1 MDTSIERG
9 NWVNNIF
16 HKCFTSF
23 HFNKQKNKMTEILL
37 TIFFISVLLFF
48 LGSGIWVALSMIG
61 VSAIGMMLF
70 TSRPVGDAMATTIW
84 GTSSSWTL
92 TALPLFVWM
101 GEILFR
107 TKLSENLFKGLS
119 PWMQKLPGGL
129 IHVNIV
135 GCALFAAISGSSAAT
150 VATVGK
156 MSIPELRKRKYPEK
170 ILLGSLAGSGTLGLL
185 IPPSIILIIYGV
197 AVQESIAKL
206 FIAGIIP
213 GIMIALIFM
222 SYVIIWSL
230 INKKIMPKILEEYSF
245 IDKIKRSKQLLP
257 VIILILAVIGSIY
270 TGIATAT
277 EAASLGVLGALILS
291 YFQKSLTVETFK
303 SSLLGATKTS
313 CMIAFI
319 LAGSTFLSLA
329 MGFTGLPRNLAL
341 WIQNMELS
349 PYVLIFVLM
358 IFYIILGMFLDGISA
373 VVLTM
378 AIIEPMIRQA
388 GFDMIWFG
396 IFLVIVVEM
405 AQITPPVGFNLF
417 VLQGLAN
424 KDMGY
429 IAKSAFPLFLLMVL
443 AVILVV
449 IFPEIAL
456 WMPEQMIK
464 NIN

>member
-1 MDTSIERG
+1 
-9 NWVNNIF
+9 
-16 HKCFTSF
+16 
-23 HFNKQKNKMTEILL
+23 MTEIFL

-129 IHVNIV
+129 IHVNVV

-230 INKKIMPKILEEYSF
+230 INKKEMPKILEEYSF
-245 IDKIKRSKQLLP
+245 FEKVKRSKQLLP
-257 VIILILAVIGSIY
+257 VILLILAVIGSIY

-277 EAASLGVLGALILS
+277 EAASLGVVGALILS
-291 YFQKSLTVETFK
+291 YFQKSLTLETFK

-329 MGFTGLPRNLAL
+329 MGFTGLPRNLAI

-417 VLQGLAN
+417 VLQGMAN

-443 AVILVV
+443 AVVLVV

-456 WMPEQMIK
+456 WMPEQMVK

>member
-1 MDTSIERG
+1 
-9 NWVNNIF
+9 
-16 HKCFTSF
+16 
-23 HFNKQKNKMTEILL
+23 MTEILL

-222 SYVIIWSL
+222 SYVIIWSS
-230 INKKIMPKILEEYSF
+230 INKKTMPKILEEYSF

-257 VIILILAVIGSIY
+257 VIILIVAVIGSIY

-417 VLQGLAN
+417 VLQGMAN

>member
-1 MDTSIERG
+1 
-9 NWVNNIF
+9 
-16 HKCFTSF
+16 
-23 HFNKQKNKMTEILL
+23 MTEIFL

-107 TKLSENLFKGLS
+107 TRLSENLFKGLS

-129 IHVNIV
+129 IHVNVV

-230 INKKIMPKILEEYSF
+230 LNKKDMPKIIENYSF
-245 IDKIKRSKQLLP
+245 LEKIKRSKQLLP
-257 VIILILAVIGSIY
+257 VILLIFAVIGSIY

-277 EAASLGVLGALILS
+277 EAASLGVVGALILS
-291 YFQKSLTVETFK
+291 YFQKSLTLDTFK

-329 MGFTGLPRNLAL
+329 MGFTGLPRNLAV
-341 WIQNMELS
+341 WIQSMDLS

-417 VLQGLAN
+417 VLQGMAN

-429 IAKSAFPLFLLMVL
+429 IARSAFPLFLLMVL

-449 IFPEIAL
+449 IFPEIVL

>member
-1 MDTSIERG
+1 MSELFLI
-9 NWVNNIF
+9 
-16 HKCFTSF
+16 
-23 HFNKQKNKMTEILL
+23 
-37 TIFFISVLLFF
+37 IFFISILLFF
-48 LGSGIWVALSMIG
+48 LGTGIWVAISMIS
-61 VSAIGMMLF
+61 VSAIGMILF
-70 TSRPVGDAMATTIW
+70 TSRPVGDAMATIIW

-107 TKLSENLFKGLS
+107 TKLSKNLFEGLS
-119 PWMQKLPGGL
+119 PWMQRLPGGL
-129 IHVNIV
+129 IHVNVV

-156 MSIPELRKRKYPEK
+156 MSIPELRKRKYPDK

-197 AVQESIAKL
+197 TVQESIAKL
-206 FIAGIIP
+206 FIAGILP
-213 GIMIALIFM
+213 GIMIAAIFM
-222 SYVIIWSL
+222 LYVVFWSL
-230 INKKIMPKILEEYSF
+230 LNEKIMPKSYENFSF
-245 IDKIKRSKQLLP
+245 FQKIKKSKQLLP

-270 TGIATAT
+270 TGVATAT
-277 EAASLGVLGALILS
+277 EAASLGVVGALVLS
-291 YFQKSLTVETFK
+291 YFQKSLNFKTFK
-303 SSLLGATKTS
+303 ESLLGATKTS

-319 LAGSTFLSLA
+319 LAGSSFLSLA
-329 MGFTGLPRNLAL
+329 MGFTGLPRNLAI
-341 WIQNMELS
+341 WIQNMNLS
-349 PYVLIFVLM
+349 PYILIFVLM

-396 IFLVIVVEM
+396 VFLVVVVEM

-417 VLQGLAN
+417 VLQGMAN

-429 IAKSAFPLFLLMVL
+429 IAKSAFPLFLLMIL
-443 AVILVV
+443 AVVIII

-456 WMPEQMIK
+456 WLPQQMVQ

>member
-1 MDTSIERG
+1 
-9 NWVNNIF
+9 
-16 HKCFTSF
+16 
-23 HFNKQKNKMTEILL
+23 
-37 TIFFISVLLFF
+37 
-48 LGSGIWVALSMIG
+48 MIG

-84 GTSSSWTL
+84 GTASSWTL

-129 IHVNIV
+129 IHVNVV

-156 MSIPELRKRKYPEK
+156 MSIPELRKRNYPEK

-230 INKKIMPKILEEYSF
+230 INKKEMPKILEEYSF
-245 IDKIKRSKQLLP
+245 LEKIKRSKQLLP
-257 VIILILAVIGSIY
+257 IILLISAVIGSIY
-270 TGIATAT
+270 TGVATAT
-277 EAASLGVLGALILS
+277 EAASLGVVGALILS
-291 YFQKSLTVETFK
+291 YFQKSLTLETFK

-329 MGFTGLPRNLAL
+329 MGFTGLPRSLAI
-341 WIQNMELS
+341 WIQGMELS
-349 PYVLIFVLM
+349 PYVLILVLM

-405 AQITPPVGFNLF
+405 AQLTPPVGFNLF
-417 VLQGLAN
+417 VLQGMAN

-429 IAKSAFPLFLLMVL
+429 IARSAFPLFLLMVL

-456 WMPEQMIK
+456 WMPEQMVK
-464 NIN
+464 NLN

>member
-1 MDTSIERG
+1 MSE
-9 NWVNNIF
+9 IF
-16 HKCFTSF
+16 
-23 HFNKQKNKMTEILL
+23 L
-37 TIFFISVLLFF
+37 TVFFISVLLFF

-119 PWMQKLPGGL
+119 PWLQKMPGGL
-129 IHVNIV
+129 IHVNVV

-156 MSIPELRKRKYPEK
+156 MSIPELRKRNYPEK

-230 INKKIMPKILEEYSF
+230 INKKEMPKILEEFSF
-245 IDKIKRSKQLLP
+245 LEKIKRSKQLLP
-257 VIILILAVIGSIY
+257 VILLISAVIGSIY

-277 EAASLGVLGALILS
+277 EAASLGVVGALILS
-291 YFQKSLTVETFK
+291 FFQKSLSLETFK

-341 WIQNMELS
+341 WIQNMDLS
-349 PYVLIFVLM
+349 PYLLILVLM

-417 VLQGLAN
+417 VLQGMAN

-449 IFPEIAL
+449 MFPQIAL
-456 WMPEQMIK
+456 WLPEQMVQ
-464 NIN
+464 NLN

>member
-1 MDTSIERG
+1 
-9 NWVNNIF
+9 
-16 HKCFTSF
+16 
-23 HFNKQKNKMTEILL
+23 MTEILL

-129 IHVNIV
+129 IHVNVV

-156 MSIPELRKRKYPEK
+156 MSIPELRKRNYPEK

-230 INKKIMPKILEEYSF
+230 INKKSMPKIIEEYSF
-245 IDKIKRSKQLLP
+245 FEKIKRSKQLLP

-277 EAASLGVLGALILS
+277 EAASLGVVGALILS
-291 YFQKSLTVETFK
+291 YFQKSLTLKTFK

-417 VLQGLAN
+417 VLQGMAK

-429 IAKSAFPLFLLMVL
+429 IARSAFPLFLLMVL

-456 WMPEQMIK
+456 WLSLIH
-464 NIN
+464 I

>member
-1 MDTSIERG
+1 MA
-9 NWVNNIF
+9 
-16 HKCFTSF
+16 
-23 HFNKQKNKMTEILL
+23 EILL

-107 TKLSENLFKGLS
+107 TRLSENLFKGLS

-129 IHVNIV
+129 IHVNVV

-156 MSIPELRKRKYPEK
+156 MSIPELRKRNYPEK

-230 INKKIMPKILEEYSF
+230 INKKSMPKIIEEYSF
-245 IDKIKRSKQLLP
+245 LEKIKRSKQLLP

-277 EAASLGVLGALILS
+277 EAASLGVVGALILS
-291 YFQKSLTVETFK
+291 YFQKSLTFKTFK

-341 WIQNMELS
+341 WIQNMDLS

-417 VLQGLAN
+417 VLQGMAK
-424 KDMGY
+424 KDMGF
-429 IAKSAFPLFLLMVL
+429 IARSAFPLFLLMVL

>member
-1 MDTSIERG
+1 MDID
-9 NWVNNIF
+9 
-16 HKCFTSF
+16 CFA
-23 HFNKQKNKMTEILL
+23 
-37 TIFFISVLLFF
+37 FICLDGRNS
-48 LGSGIWVALSMIG
+48 
-61 VSAIGMMLF
+61 
-70 TSRPVGDAMATTIW
+70 
-84 GTSSSWTL
+84 
-92 TALPLFVWM
+92 
-101 GEILFR
+101 FR

-129 IHVNIV
+129 IHVNVV

-230 INKKIMPKILEEYSF
+230 INKKEMPKILEEYSF
-245 IDKIKRSKQLLP
+245 FEKIKRSKQLLP
-257 VIILILAVIGSIY
+257 VILLILAVIGSIY
-270 TGIATAT
+270 TGVATAT
-277 EAASLGVLGALILS
+277 EAASLGVVGALILS
-291 YFQKSLTVETFK
+291 FFQKSLNLDTFK

-329 MGFTGLPRNLAL
+329 MGFTGLPRNLAI
-341 WIQNMELS
+341 WIQNMDLS

-417 VLQGLAN
+417 VLQGMAN

-429 IAKSAFPLFLLMVL
+429 IARSAFPLFLLMVL

-456 WMPEQMIK
+456 WMPEQMVK

>member
-1 MDTSIERG
+1 
-9 NWVNNIF
+9 
-16 HKCFTSF
+16 
-23 HFNKQKNKMTEILL
+23 MTEIFL
-37 TIFFISVLLFF
+37 TIFFISILLFF
-48 LGSGIWVALSMIG
+48 LGSGIWVAISMIG
-61 VSAIGMMLF
+61 VSAIGMIIF

-107 TKLSENLFKGLS
+107 TKLSENLFEGLS

-129 IHVNIV
+129 IHVNVV

-156 MSIPELRKRKYPEK
+156 MSIPELRKRNYPEK

-197 AVQESIAKL
+197 TVQESIAKL
-206 FIAGIIP
+206 FIAGILP
-213 GIMIALIFM
+213 GILIAIIFM
-222 SYVIIWSL
+222 LYVIIWSL
-230 INKKIMPKILEEYSF
+230 LNKNIMPQSFESFSF
-245 IDKIKRSKQLLP
+245 IEKLKRSKKLAP

-270 TGIATAT
+270 SGVATAT
-277 EAASLGVLGALILS
+277 EAASLGVVGALILS
-291 YFQKSLTVETFK
+291 YFQKSLTFSTFK
-303 SSLLGATKTS
+303 ISLMGATKTS

-319 LAGSTFLSLA
+319 LAGSSFLSLA
-329 MGFTGLPRNLAL
+329 MGFTGLPRNLAI
-341 WIQNMELS
+341 WIQEMNLS
-349 PYVLIFVLM
+349 PYILILVLT

-417 VLQGLAN
+417 VLQGMAN
-424 KDMGY
+424 KDMAY
-429 IAKSAFPLFLLMVL
+429 IAKSAFPLFLLMIL
-443 AVILVV
+443 AVIIII

-456 WMPEQMIK
+456 WLPNQMIES
-464 NIN
+464 IN

>member
-1 MDTSIERG
+1 MAE
-9 NWVNNIF
+9 IF
-16 HKCFTSF
+16 
-23 HFNKQKNKMTEILL
+23 L

-129 IHVNIV
+129 IHVNVV

-156 MSIPELRKRKYPEK
+156 MSIPELRKRNYPEK

-206 FIAGIIP
+206 FIAGILP

-230 INKKIMPKILEEYSF
+230 INKKDMPKITEEYSF
-245 IDKIKRSKQLLP
+245 LDKIKRSKQLLP

-270 TGIATAT
+270 TGVATAT
-277 EAASLGVLGALILS
+277 EAASLGVVGALILS
-291 YFQKSLTVETFK
+291 YFQKSLSLKTFK

-329 MGFTGLPRNLAL
+329 MGFTGLPRNLAI
-341 WIQNMELS
+341 WIQNMDLS

-417 VLQGLAN
+417 VLQGMAN

-429 IAKSAFPLFLLMVL
+429 IAKSAFPLFLLMIL

-449 IFPEIAL
+449 AFPEIAL
-456 WMPEQMIK
+456 WMPEQMVK

>member
-1 MDTSIERG
+1 
-9 NWVNNIF
+9 
-16 HKCFTSF
+16 
-23 HFNKQKNKMTEILL
+23 MTEILL
-37 TIFFISVLLFF
+37 TIFFISVLLIF
-48 LGSGIWVALSMIG
+48 LGSGIWVAISMVG
-61 VSAIGMMLF
+61 VSSIGMMLF
-70 TSRPVGDAMATTIW
+70 TTRPVGDAMATTIW
-84 GTSSSWTL
+84 GASSSWTL

-107 TKLSENLFKGLS
+107 TKLSENLFEGLS

-129 IHVNIV
+129 VHVNVV

-156 MSIPELRKRKYPEK
+156 MSIPELRKRKYPES

-197 AVQESIAKL
+197 TVQESIAKL
-206 FIAGIIP
+206 FIAGIVP

-222 SYVIIWSL
+222 TYVMIWSL
-230 INKKIMPKILEEYSF
+230 INKKSMPTF
-245 IDKIKRSKQLLP
+245 KQDFTLMEKVRKSGKLIP
-257 VIILILAVIGSIY
+257 VILLIVSVIGSIY

-277 EAASLGVLGALILS
+277 EAASLGVVGALILS
-291 YFQKSLTVETFK
+291 YFQKSLSLKTFK
-303 SSLLGATKTS
+303 ESLLGATKTS

-319 LAGSTFLSLA
+319 LAGATFLSLA

-341 WIQNMELS
+341 WIEGMELS

-396 IFLVIVVEM
+396 VFLVIVVEM

-417 VLQGLAN
+417 VLQGMAN

-429 IAKSAFPLFLLMVL
+429 IARSAFPLFLLMIF

>member
-1 MDTSIERG
+1 
-9 NWVNNIF
+9 
-16 HKCFTSF
+16 
-23 HFNKQKNKMTEILL
+23 MTEIILA
-37 TIFFISVLLFF
+37 IFFITVLLLF
-48 LGSGIWVALSMIG
+48 LSSGVWVALSMIG
-61 VSAIGMMLF
+61 VSAIAMELF

-84 GTSSSWTL
+84 GMSSSWTL

-107 TKLSENLFKGLS
+107 TKLSENLFEGLS

-129 IHVNIV
+129 IHVNVV

-156 MSIPELRKRKYPEK
+156 MSIPELRKRNYPEK

-230 INKKIMPKILEEYSF
+230 INKKEMPKILEEYSF
-245 IDKIKRSKQLLP
+245 LEKIKRSKQLLP
-257 VIILILAVIGSIY
+257 VILLISAVIGSIY
-270 TGIATAT
+270 TGVATAT
-277 EAASLGVLGALILS
+277 EAASLGVVGALILS
-291 YFQKSLTVETFK
+291 YFQKSLTLETFK

-329 MGFTGLPRNLAL
+329 MGFTGLPRNLAI
-341 WIQNMELS
+341 WIQGMELS
-349 PYVLIFVLM
+349 PYVLILVLM

-417 VLQGLAN
+417 VLQGMAN

-429 IAKSAFPLFLLMVL
+429 IARSAFPLFLLMVL

-456 WMPEQMIK
+456 WMPEQMVK
-464 NIN
+464 NLN

>member
-1 MDTSIERG
+1 VFFI
-9 NWVNNIF
+9 NLF
-16 HKCFTSF
+16 L
-23 HFNKQKNKMTEILL
+23 QLKNFMTEIFL

-119 PWMQKLPGGL
+119 PWMQRLPGGL
-129 IHVNIV
+129 IHVNVV

-156 MSIPELRKRKYPEK
+156 MSIPELRKRNYPEK

-230 INKKIMPKILEEYSF
+230 LNKKDMPKILENYSF
-245 IDKIKRSKQLLP
+245 LEKIKRSKQLLP
-257 VIILILAVIGSIY
+257 VVLLIFAVIGSIY
-270 TGIATAT
+270 TGVATAT
-277 EAASLGVLGALILS
+277 EAASLGVVGALVLS
-291 YFQKSLTVETFK
+291 YFQKTLTLETFK

-329 MGFTGLPRNLAL
+329 MGFTGLPRNLAV
-341 WIQNMELS
+341 WIQNMNLS

-417 VLQGLAN
+417 VLQGMAN

-429 IAKSAFPLFLLMVL
+429 IARSAFPLFLLMIL

>member
-1 MDTSIERG
+1 
-9 NWVNNIF
+9 
-16 HKCFTSF
+16 
-23 HFNKQKNKMTEILL
+23 MTEILL

-213 GIMIALIFM
+213 GIMIALLFM
-222 SYVIIWSL
+222 TYVIIWSL
-230 INKKIMPKILEEYSF
+230 INKKIMPKILEEYSL
-245 IDKIKRSKQLLP
+245 IEKIKRSKQLLP
-257 VIILILAVIGSIY
+257 IIILISAVIGSIY

-291 YFQKSLTVETFK
+291 YFQKSLTIETFK

-329 MGFTGLPRNLAL
+329 MGFTGLPRNLAI

-358 IFYIILGMFLDGISA
+358 IFYVILGMFLDGISA

-417 VLQGLAN
+417 VLQGMAN

>member
-1 MDTSIERG
+1 
-9 NWVNNIF
+9 
-16 HKCFTSF
+16 
-23 HFNKQKNKMTEILL
+23 MTEILL

-107 TKLSENLFKGLS
+107 TRLSENLFKGLS

-129 IHVNIV
+129 IHVNVV

-156 MSIPELRKRKYPEK
+156 MSIPELRKRNYPEK

-213 GIMIALIFM
+213 GIMIAVIFM

-230 INKKIMPKILEEYSF
+230 INKKSMPKIIEEYSF
-245 IDKIKRSKQLLP
+245 LEKIKRSKQLLP

-277 EAASLGVLGALILS
+277 EAASLGVVGALILS
-291 YFQKSLTVETFK
+291 YFQKSLTLKTFK

-341 WIQNMELS
+341 WIQNMDLS

-417 VLQGLAN
+417 VLQGMAK

-429 IAKSAFPLFLLMVL
+429 IARSAFPLFLLMVL

-464 NIN
+464 NIS

>member
-1 MDTSIERG
+1 
-9 NWVNNIF
+9 
-16 HKCFTSF
+16 
-23 HFNKQKNKMTEILL
+23 MTEILL

-245 IDKIKRSKQLLP
+245 FDKIKRSKQLLP

-417 VLQGLAN
+417 VLQGMAN

>member
-1 MDTSIERG
+1 MAE
-9 NWVNNIF
+9 IF
-16 HKCFTSF
+16 
-23 HFNKQKNKMTEILL
+23 L
-37 TIFFISVLLFF
+37 TIFFISVLLIF
-48 LGSGIWVALSMIG
+48 LGSGIWVALSMVG

-107 TKLSENLFKGLS
+107 SKLSENLFRGLS

-156 MSIPELRKRKYPEK
+156 MSIPELRKRNYPEK

-222 SYVIIWSL
+222 SYVVIWSL
-230 INKKIMPKILEEYSF
+230 INKKDMPNIIENYSF
-245 IDKIKRSKQLLP
+245 LEKIKKSKQLLP
-257 VIILILAVIGSIY
+257 VIFLISAVIGSIY
-270 TGIATAT
+270 IGIATAT
-277 EAASLGVLGALILS
+277 EAASLGVVGALILS
-291 YFQKSLTVETFK
+291 YFQKSLTLETFK
-303 SSLLGATKTS
+303 SSLMGATKTS

-329 MGFTGLPRNLAL
+329 MGFTGLPRNLAI
-341 WIQNMELS
+341 WIESMSLS

-358 IFYIILGMFLDGISA
+358 FFYIILGMFLDGISA

-417 VLQGLAN
+417 VLQGMAN

-429 IAKSAFPLFLLMVL
+429 IARSAFPLFLLMVL
-443 AVILVV
+443 AVIIVV
-449 IFPEIAL
+449 IFPEIVL
-456 WMPEQMIK
+456 WMPEQMVQ
-464 NIN
+464 NLN

>member
-1 MDTSIERG
+1 
-9 NWVNNIF
+9 
-16 HKCFTSF
+16 
-23 HFNKQKNKMTEILL
+23 MTEIFL

-107 TKLSENLFKGLS
+107 TRLSENLFKGLS

-129 IHVNIV
+129 IHVNVV

-230 INKKIMPKILEEYSF
+230 LNKKDMPKIIENYSF
-245 IDKIKRSKQLLP
+245 LEKIKRSKQLLP
-257 VIILILAVIGSIY
+257 VILLIFAVIGSIY

-277 EAASLGVLGALILS
+277 EAASLGVVGALILS
-291 YFQKSLTVETFK
+291 YFQKSLTLETFK

-329 MGFTGLPRNLAL
+329 MGFTGLPRNLAV
-341 WIQNMELS
+341 WIQGMDLS

-417 VLQGLAN
+417 VLQGMAN

-449 IFPEIAL
+449 VFPEIAL

-464 NIN
+464 NIDGTSIEKTLITNIVDWKKYCLKTCFKKYV

>member
-1 MDTSIERG
+1 
-9 NWVNNIF
+9 
-16 HKCFTSF
+16 
-23 HFNKQKNKMTEILL
+23 MTEIFLI
-37 TIFFISVLLFF
+37 IFFISILLFF
-48 LGSGIWVALSMIG
+48 LGSGVWVAISMIG
-61 VSAIGMMLF
+61 VSSLGMMLF

-119 PWMQKLPGGL
+119 PWMQRLPGGL
-129 IHVNIV
+129 IHVNVV

-156 MSIPELRKRKYPEK
+156 MSIPELRKRNYPEK

-197 AVQESIAKL
+197 TVQESIAKL
-206 FIAGIIP
+206 FIAGILP
-213 GIMIALIFM
+213 GIMIAIIFM
-222 SYVIIWSL
+222 FYVIFWSL
-230 INKKIMPKILEEYSF
+230 INKNQMPKSDENFSFLEKLS
-245 IDKIKRSKQLLP
+245 RSKQLLP
-257 VIILILAVIGSIY
+257 VIILILGVIGSIY

-277 EAASLGVLGALILS
+277 EAASLGVLGALLLS
-291 YFQKSLTVETFK
+291 FFQKSLNIKTFK
-303 SSLLGATKTS
+303 QSLLGATKTS

-319 LAGSTFLSLA
+319 LAGSSFLSLA
-329 MGFTGLPRNLAL
+329 MGFTGLPRNLAI
-341 WIQNMELS
+341 WIESMELS
-349 PYVLIFVLM
+349 PYLLIFVLT

-396 IFLVIVVEM
+396 IFLVVVVEM

-417 VLQGLAN
+417 VLQGMAN

-429 IAKSAFPLFLLMVL
+429 IAKSAFPLFLLMIF
-443 AVILVV
+443 ATIIII

-456 WMPEQMIK
+456 WLPQQMVQ
-464 NIN
+464 NLN

>member
-1 MDTSIERG
+1 
-9 NWVNNIF
+9 
-16 HKCFTSF
+16 
-23 HFNKQKNKMTEILL
+23 MTEILL

-129 IHVNIV
+129 IHVNVV

-156 MSIPELRKRKYPEK
+156 MSIPELRKRNYPEK

-222 SYVIIWSL
+222 SYVMIWSL
-230 INKKIMPKILEEYSF
+230 INKKSMPKMIEEYSF
-245 IDKIKRSKQLLP
+245 LEKIKKSKQLLP

-277 EAASLGVLGALILS
+277 EAASLGVVGALILS
-291 YFQKSLTVETFK
+291 YFQKSLTLKTFK

-358 IFYIILGMFLDGISA
+358 VFYIILGMFLDGISA

-417 VLQGLAN
+417 VLQGMAK

-429 IAKSAFPLFLLMVL
+429 IARSAFPLFLLMVL

>member
-1 MDTSIERG
+1 
-9 NWVNNIF
+9 
-16 HKCFTSF
+16 
-23 HFNKQKNKMTEILL
+23 MTEIFL
-37 TIFFISVLLFF
+37 TIFFISVLLFL
-48 LGSGIWVALSMIG
+48 LGSGVWVAISMIG
-61 VSAIGMMLF
+61 VSTIGMMLF

-107 TKLSENLFKGLS
+107 TKLSENLFSGLS

-129 IHVNIV
+129 IHVNVV

-197 AVQESIAKL
+197 TVQESIAKL

-213 GIMIALIFM
+213 GIMIAIIFM
-222 SYVIIWSL
+222 GYVIIWSL
-230 INKKIMPKILEEYSF
+230 INKKSMPKSYENFSFLE
-245 IDKIKRSKQLLP
+245 KIKKSKQLLP
-257 VIILILAVIGSIY
+257 VIILISSVIGSIY
-270 TGIATAT
+270 TGVATAT
-277 EAASLGVLGALILS
+277 EAASLGVVGALILS
-291 YFQKSLTVETFK
+291 YFQKSLNKETFRQ
-303 SSLLGATKTS
+303 SLLGATKTS

-329 MGFTGLPRNLAL
+329 MGFTGLPKNLAI
-341 WIQNMELS
+341 WIESMQLS
-349 PYVLIFVLM
+349 PYILIFVLM

-417 VLQGLAN
+417 VLQGMAN
-424 KDMGY
+424 KDMGF
-429 IAKSAFPLFLLMVL
+429 IAKSAFPLFLLMIL

-456 WMPEQMIK
+456 WMPNQMVQ

>member
-1 MDTSIERG
+1 
-9 NWVNNIF
+9 
-16 HKCFTSF
+16 
-23 HFNKQKNKMTEILL
+23 MTELLL
-37 TIFFISVLLFF
+37 TIFFISILLIF
-48 LGSGIWVALSMIG
+48 LGTGVWVALSMVA
-61 VSAIGMMLF
+61 VSAIGMLLF

-107 TKLSENLFKGLS
+107 TKLSENLFKGLA
-119 PWMQKLPGGL
+119 PWMSRLPGGL
-129 IHVNIV
+129 IHVNVV

-156 MSIPELRKRKYPEK
+156 MSIPELRKRNYPEK
-170 ILLGSLAGSGTLGLL
+170 LLLGSLAGSGTLGLL

-197 AVQESIAKL
+197 TVQESIAKL

-213 GIMIALIFM
+213 GIMIAIFFM
-222 SYVIIWSL
+222 LYVIGWSIL
-230 INKKIMPKILEEYSF
+230 NKDSMPKTEEVFSLSQ
-245 IDKIKRSKQLLP
+245 KIKDSGQLIP
-257 VIILILAVIGSIY
+257 VIVLITAVIGSIY
-270 TGIATAT
+270 LGIATAT
-277 EAASLGVLGALILS
+277 EAASLGVVGALILS
-291 YFQKSLTVETFK
+291 FFQKSLNKETFK

-319 LAGSTFLSLA
+319 LAGSSFLSLA
-329 MGFTGLPRNLAL
+329 MGFTGLPRNLAI
-341 WIQNMELS
+341 WIQEMNLS
-349 PYVLIFVLM
+349 PYVLIMVLTF
-358 IFYIILGMFLDGISA
+358 FYIILGMFLDGISA

-396 IFLVIVVEM
+396 VFLVIVVEM

-417 VLQGLAN
+417 VLQGMAN
-424 KDMGY
+424 KDMGF
-429 IAKSAFPLFLLMVL
+429 IAKSAFPLFLLMIL
-443 AVILVV
+443 AVIVII

-456 WMPEQMIK
+456 WLPQQMIQPLK
-464 NIN
+464 

>member
-1 MDTSIERG
+1 
-9 NWVNNIF
+9 
-16 HKCFTSF
+16 
-23 HFNKQKNKMTEILL
+23 MTEIFL
-37 TIFFISVLLFF
+37 TIFFITVLLFF
-48 LGSGIWVALSMIG
+48 LGTGIWVAISMIG

-129 IHVNIV
+129 IHVNVV

-197 AVQESIAKL
+197 TVQESIAKL

-230 INKKIMPKILEEYSF
+230 INSKIMPKAYETFSF
-245 IDKIKRSKQLLP
+245 LDKIKKSKQLLP
-257 VIILILAVIGSIY
+257 VILLILGVIGSIY
-270 TGIATAT
+270 TGLATAT
-277 EAASLGVLGALILS
+277 EAASLGVVGALILS
-291 YFQKSLTVETFK
+291 YFQKSLSLKTFK
-303 SSLLGATKTS
+303 ESLLGATKTS

-329 MGFTGLPRNLAL
+329 MGFTGLPRNLAI
-341 WIQNMELS
+341 WIESMQLS
-349 PYVLIFVLM
+349 PYLLIFVLM

-396 IFLVIVVEM
+396 IFLVVVVEM

-417 VLQGLAN
+417 VLQGMAN

-429 IAKSAFPLFLLMVL
+429 IARSAFPLFLLMIL
-443 AVILVV
+443 AVIVII

-456 WMPEQMIK
+456 WLPEQMVQ
-464 NIN
+464 NLNN

>member
-1 MDTSIERG
+1 
-9 NWVNNIF
+9 
-16 HKCFTSF
+16 
-23 HFNKQKNKMTEILL
+23 MTEIFL

-48 LGSGIWVALSMIG
+48 LGSGIWVAISMIG

-129 IHVNIV
+129 IHVNVV

-156 MSIPELRKRKYPEK
+156 MSIPELRKRNYPEK

-230 INKKIMPKILEEYSF
+230 INKKEMPKILEEYSF
-245 IDKIKRSKQLLP
+245 FEKIKRSRQLLP
-257 VIILILAVIGSIY
+257 VILLILSVIGSIY

-277 EAASLGVLGALILS
+277 EAASLGVVGALILS
-291 YFQKSLTVETFK
+291 FFQRSLNLDTFK

-329 MGFTGLPRNLAL
+329 MGFTGLPRNLAIL
-341 WIQNMELS
+341 IQEMNLL

-358 IFYIILGMFLDGISA
+358 VFYIILGMFLDGISA

-417 VLQGLAN
+417 VLQGMAN
-424 KDMGY
+424 KDMGF

-456 WMPEQMIK
+456 WMPEQMVK

>member
-1 MDTSIERG
+1 MIAVSAVG
-9 NWVNNIF
+9 
-16 HKCFTSF
+16 
-23 HFNKQKNKMTEILL
+23 M
-37 TIFFISVLLFF
+37 LLF
-48 LGSGIWVALSMIG
+48 
-61 VSAIGMMLF
+61 
-70 TSRPVGDAMATTIW
+70 TTRPVGDAMATTIW

-119 PWMQKLPGGL
+119 PWLSKLPGGL
-129 IHVNIV
+129 VHVNVV

-170 ILLGSLAGSGTLGLL
+170 LLLGSLAGSGTLGLL

-197 AVQESIAKL
+197 TIEDSIAKL
-206 FIAGIIP
+206 FMAGILP
-213 GIMIALIFM
+213 GIMIALMFM
-222 SYVIIWSL
+222 FYVIFWSIL
-230 INKKIMPKILEEYSF
+230 NKKLMPKSVESFSLLE
-245 IDKIKRSKQLLP
+245 KIQGSKQLLP
-257 VIILILAVIGSIY
+257 VILLITSVIGSIY

-277 EAASLGVLGALILS
+277 EAASLGVVGALILS
-291 YFQKSLTVETFK
+291 FFQGTLNKNTFNL
-303 SSLLGATKTS
+303 SLLGATKTS

-329 MGFTGLPRNLAL
+329 MGFTGLPRNLAI
-341 WIQNMELS
+341 WIDGMNLS
-349 PYVLIFVLM
+349 PYTLLFVLT

-396 IFLVIVVEM
+396 IYLVIVVEM

-417 VLQGLAN
+417 VLQGMAN
-424 KDMGY
+424 KDMGF
-429 IAKSAFPLFLLMVL
+429 IARSAFPLFLLMIL
-443 AVILVV
+443 AVIIVV

-456 WMPEQMIK
+456 WLPNKMSA

>member
-1 MDTSIERG
+1 MPEL
-9 NWVNNIF
+9 F
-16 HKCFTSF
+16 
-23 HFNKQKNKMTEILL
+23 L
-37 TIFFISVLLFF
+37 TIFFISILLFF
-48 LGSGIWVALSMIG
+48 LGSGVWVAISMIG
-61 VSAIGMMLF
+61 VSSIGMLIF
-70 TSRPVGDAMATTIW
+70 TTRPVGDAMATTIW

-107 TKLSENLFKGLS
+107 TKLSENLFTGLA
-119 PWMQKLPGGL
+119 PWLSRLPGGL
-129 IHVNIV
+129 IHVNVV

-156 MSIPELRKRKYPEK
+156 MSIPELRKRNYPEK
-170 ILLGSLAGSGTLGLL
+170 LLLGSLAGSGTLGLL

-197 AVQESIAKL
+197 TVQESIAKL

-213 GIMIALIFM
+213 GIMIAAIFM
-222 SYVIIWSL
+222 IYVITWSI
-230 INKKIMPKILEEYSF
+230 INKKEMPTSNESF
-245 IDKIKRSKQLLP
+245 SFSEKIKGSSQLLP
-257 VIILILAVIGSIY
+257 VIMLIIAVIGSIY
-270 TGIATAT
+270 TGVATAT
-277 EAASLGVLGALILS
+277 EAASLGVVGALILS
-291 YFQKSLTVETFK
+291 FFQKTLTKETFK
-303 SSLLGATKTS
+303 TSLLGATKTS

-319 LAGSTFLSLA
+319 LAGSSFLSLA
-329 MGFTGLPRNLAL
+329 MGFTGLPRNLAI
-341 WIQNMELS
+341 WIQEMNLS
-349 PYVLIFVLM
+349 PYVLIFVLT

-396 IFLVIVVEM
+396 IFLVVVVEM

-417 VLQGLAN
+417 VLQGMAG
-424 KDMGY
+424 KDMGF
-429 IAKSAFPLFLLMVL
+429 IAKSAFPLFLLLIL
-443 AVILVV
+443 AVIFII

-456 WMPEQMIK
+456 WLPQQMIQ

>member
-1 MDTSIERG
+1 
-9 NWVNNIF
+9 
-16 HKCFTSF
+16 
-23 HFNKQKNKMTEILL
+23 MTEIFL
-37 TIFFISVLLFF
+37 TIFFITILLFF
-48 LGSGIWVALSMIG
+48 LGTGVWVAISMIG
-61 VSAIGMMLF
+61 VSALGMMIF

-129 IHVNIV
+129 IHVNVV

-156 MSIPELRKRKYPEK
+156 MSIPELRKRNYPEK

-197 AVQESIAKL
+197 ATQESIAKL
-206 FIAGIIP
+206 FIAGILP
-213 GIMIALIFM
+213 GVMIALIFM
-222 SYVIIWSL
+222 SYVIIWSIL
-230 INKKIMPKILEEYSF
+230 NKKIMPVSNKNIPFFE
-245 IDKIKRSKQLLP
+245 KIKKSKQLLP
-257 VIILILAVIGSIY
+257 VVLLILAVIGSIY

-277 EAASLGVLGALILS
+277 EAASLGVVGSLIVS
-291 YFQKSLTVETFK
+291 YFQKTLSIDTFK
-303 SSLLGATKTS
+303 QSLLGATKTS

-329 MGFTGLPRNLAL
+329 MGFTGLPRNLAV
-341 WIQNMELS
+341 WIQGMELS

-417 VLQGLAN
+417 VLQGMAN

-429 IAKSAFPLFLLMVL
+429 IAKSAFPLFLLMIL
-443 AVILVV
+443 AVIIVV
-449 IFPEIAL
+449 IFPEIVL
-456 WMPEQMIK
+456 WLPEQMVK
-464 NIN
+464 NLR